1 MQQLPPVI
9 LTGSIAIDRIMNFSG
24 SYSDI
29 IGTDSLQNL
38 SVSVLL
44 DSLQDT
50 RGGIAANIAYSMA
63 LLDNKPVLF
72 GSVGSEATNYM
83 QDLRTIGVDT
93 SHVHTSTLP
102 TATFNVI
109 TDGSQRQIGG
119 FYPGAM
125 SDSEPLNL
133 NLWKDASPLVVI
145 SPHDPNG
152 MRRQVQQC
160 KDHNL
165 RLFYD
170 VSQQVNNVPA
180 EDILAGLEVTELL
193 ILNEYELG
201 VLCKKTGKTA
211 EEVKAQVPV
220 VITTLGKDGSIIEG
234 KNIPEA
240 IKVGIAP
247 PQQQLDPTGA
257 GDAFRAGFLHGYI
270 RQWDLKTAAQLG
282 AVCATY
288 VIEQLG
294 TQNHSFTLDAVA
306 KRYEAV
312 FGEKLSI

>member
-1 MQQLPPVI
+1 MKQQPPVI

-24 SYSDI
+24 NYSEFI
-29 IGTDSLQNL
+29 SADSLQNL

-63 LLDNKPVLF
+63 LLDNKPILF
-72 GSVGSEATNYM
+72 GSVGPEATNYM

-93 SHVHTSTLP
+93 SHVHTSTFP

-133 NLWKDASPLVVI
+133 NPWKDASPLVVV

-160 KDHNL
+160 KDHSL

-170 VSQQVNNVPA
+170 VSQQVSNIPA

-193 ILNEYELG
+193 VLNEYEIG
-201 VLCKKTGKTA
+201 ILCKKTGKTP
-211 EEVKAQVPV
+211 EDIKSQVPV
-220 VITTLGKDGSIIEG
+220 VITTLGKDGSVIEG
-234 KNIPEA
+234 KDVPET
-240 IKVGIAP
+240 IKIGIAP

-270 RQWDLKTAAQLG
+270 RSWDLKVSAQLG

-288 VIEQLG
+288 AIEQLG
-294 TQNHSFTLDAVA
+294 TQNHSFTVDLAA

-312 FGEKLSI
+312 FGEKLSV